1 MRQCQVNP
9 DGVYRRDPPRVAV
22 HCRGC
27 LRGFASRSMRP
38 LAFSP
43 PPPLQ
48 FFATDPE
55 KGVRRP
61 ISPQF
66 PIRFSLVLLEF
77 RFVDIAIQLNTCFL
91 RARKFYRIS
100 LKFHSFLFPFFRF
113 IRNIRIFFTF
123 FCLETSPHF
132 ANFSMIF
139 FEFEKNNARC

>member
-1 MRQCQVNP
+1 MACTE
-9 DGVYRRDPPRVAV
+9 GTPRECPFIVAV
-22 HCRGC
+22 AYG
-27 LRGFASRSMRP
+27 GSRP
-38 LAFSP
+38 VECACSP
-43 PPPLQ
+43 SLLPPLQ
-48 FFATDPE
+48 FFAADPE